1 MNESNTPQP
10 SPEQLLQLLDA
21 QIKNAR
27 AQRGVE
33 GSDKSHTASFVVI
46 GIIVLVSAIALW
58 FMLSMLESMR
68 PARARAAT
76 EAAEAR

>member
-1 MNESNTPQP
+1 MNESNSPQP

-27 AQRGVE
+27 ALRGVQ
-33 GSDKSHTASFVVI
+33 STDKNRVVSFVVI
-46 GIIVLVSAIALW
+46 GIIVLVGGIALW
-58 FMLSMLESMR
+58 VMLSMLENMR
-68 PARARAAT
+68 PERVRSAT